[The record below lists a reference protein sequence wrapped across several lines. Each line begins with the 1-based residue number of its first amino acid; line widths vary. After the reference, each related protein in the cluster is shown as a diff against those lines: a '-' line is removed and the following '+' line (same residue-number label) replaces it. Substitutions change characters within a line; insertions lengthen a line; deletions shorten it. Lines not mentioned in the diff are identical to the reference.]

1 MTKYIF
7 PVLTFRFLLPI
18 LIVGSLAL
26 STLTAQTPVQTIR
39 GRVLDADTQEG
50 LAGCTVY
57 INAIDRGTFSDS
69 LGYFRL
75 ETIPI
80 GRYEVQFSYLGYE
93 GLSLAEVLVESGKEQ
108 VLQVELLRSAAL
120 LETVEISSGKTT
132 PIGSLP
138 MRVKSITVEATQRYP
153 ATFYDPAR
161 LATAL
166 PGVSNADDQANGLVI
181 RGLPPSMLSWYLE
194 GVEILNPNH
203 TANAGTRSDRITPNS
218 GGVNSLSSQLLATS
232 YLHNGAF
239 STEYGNAISG
249 VMDMRLRAGNN
260 EKTEYTLQA
269 GLIGLDVAAEG
280 PISRKKGS
288 SFLVN
293 YRYSTVGLL
302 TSLGVDFGEE
312 TINFQDISANVVFP
326 GKRSRLSL
334 FVLGGNSKNE
344 FTGSEDPSLWEN
356 AKDASEVNFY
366 SRLGVAGM
374 NYQRQVGTGGRF
386 AVKAAYSMVDYER
399 YERQYDIQAEG
410 NDNTQIGLLSAQ
422 VSYAQLLGKSTKLTA
437 GLNYN
442 QWSPEHFWDYR
453 DALDSAVS
461 NINYELSLLTPFVS
475 FRQQLGKDWLLQG
488 GVRYVFYNKIT
499 STWPFAPYK
508 DQYWIEPRLELG
520 FNLSNQDHF
529 SLAYGL
535 SAQIQN
541 IYYHQ
546 AIPRF
551 TVPNKVNQLV
561 LGYEHLFPQNSSL
574 SVEAFYYWL
583 YDIPIW
589 DYSPADIVNRFSI
602 INDLQPEAIR
612 SSLTPDVFYYA
623 DDYPGMSEIK
633 NYGLDISYKRLMSS
647 GFFYTLSASVFDVQ
661 YRIDRVYKFRYD
673 SRFISSAVAGKEW
686 LKTKSEEKTTA
697 WGLNLSLYYRGG
709 YRELSVLGIE
719 DNQPVYAAPVFND
732 VLPNYFRLDMRL
744 YRKWNRKKYNAS
756 LALDIQN
763 LSNYQNVAYTYYD
776 RIRGDVLDRYQL
788 GLIPIL
794 TYRISL

>member
-7 PVLTFRFLLPI
+7 PVFTFRFLLPI

-93 GLSLAEVLVESGKEQ
+93 VLNLAEVLVESGKES
-108 VLQVELLRSAAL
+108 VLQVELVRNATQ

-166 PGVSNADDQANGLVI
+166 PGVANADDQANGLVI

-399 YERQYDIQAEG
+399 YERQYDIQAES
-410 NDNTQIGLLSAQ
+410 NDKTQIGLFSTQ

-461 NINYELSLLTPFVS
+461 NINYELSLLTPFVG
-475 FRQQLGKDWLLQG
+475 FRQQLAKAWLLQG
-488 GVRYVFYNKIT
+488 GLRAVFYDSVFEDT
-499 STWPFAPYK
+499 
-508 DQYWIEPRLELG
+508 YWLEPRLELS
-520 FNLSNQDHF
+520 FTPSTQDHV

-535 SAQIQN
+535 SGQIQN

-546 AIPRF
+546 ALPRN
-551 TVPNKVNQLV
+551 TPPNKANQLV
-561 LGYEHLFPQNSSL
+561 LGYERQFPYHTSL
-574 SVEAFYYWL
+574 SVEVFYYWL
-583 YDIPIW
+583 FDVASYLDLNQGIL
-589 DYSPADIVNRFSI
+589 SVL
-602 INDLQPEAIR
+602 NDLQPEAIR
-612 SSLTPDVFYYA
+612 SSLTPDVFFYKFNNTSL
-623 DDYPGMSEIK
+623 SEIK
-633 NYGLDISYKRLMSS
+633 NYGLDISYKRLMND
-647 GFFYTLSASVFDVQ
+647 GFFYTLNASIFDVQ
-661 YRIDRVYKFRYD
+661 YRFEQSLSARYD
-673 SRFISSAVAGKEW
+673 ARFVSSAVAGKEW
-686 LKTKSEEKTTA
+686 LKTKSEDKTTG
-697 WGLNLSLYYRGG
+697 WGFNLSAYYRGG
-709 YRELSVLGIE
+709 FRELTFIGLT
-719 DNQPVYAAPVFND
+719 DNQPIYETPVFNE
-732 VLPNYFRLDMRL
+732 VLPNFFRLDMRL
-744 YRKWNRKKYNAS
+744 YRKWNRKQYNTS

-776 RIRGDVLDRYQL
+776 RIKGEVVERYQL
-788 GLIPIL
+788 SLIPIL
-794 TYRISL
+794 TYRVSL